1 MEAEL
6 AGVQAGLSFDAPAV
20 HREAEL
26 VEELSRLTERIPVL
40 KVTLDSH

>member
-1 MEAEL
+1 M